1 MKLDQ
6 ETAEA
11 IVRLTHVADFQKFL
25 TWFDNVHAM
34 YIQGAINGVDEN
46 YSPDVLRGRAQGLSI
61 MKQEIEKAPELIS
74 RIQKIS

>member
-11 IVRLTHVADFQKFL
+11 IVRLTHNADFKKFL
-25 TWFDNVHAM
+25 EYFDLVHSM

-46 YSPDVLRGRAQGLSI
+46 YSSDVLRGRAQGISI
-61 MKQEIEKAPELIS
+61 LKAEIEKAPELIS